1 MGNFERD
8 DLVKLKAMASELDR
22 LVHALRRSCRY
33 SFKDR
38 QDPRKPRFARA
49 GFGLAT
55 AFILA
60 ALCCS
65 VQPVEFSMWTAQ
77 EELPLLLLRWNMFDH
92 EIPPLLLGMEG
103 TSS

>member
-1 MGNFERD
+1 MENFERD
-8 DLVKLKAMASELDR
+8 DLVKLELDR
-22 LVHALRRSCRY
+22 LLHALWRSCRY

-38 QDPRKPRFARA
+38 QDPRKPRFTGA

-65 VQPVEFSMWTAQ
+65 AQSAEFSMWTAQ
-77 EELPLLLLRWNMFDH
+77 EELPLLLLRWNMLDQPS
-92 EIPPLLLGMEG
+92 PPLLLGMEA